1 MSTTSNIPNPALP
14 MVGQDGRLTPAWFQ
28 FLLTMY
34 VRTGGALG
42 QDANSLQAELEQGSP
57 QPDLAG
63 VYALIAAVE
72 ALAAQAQ
79 AAASQPHDERGEVGD
94 GATLAHLTAR
104 IADMEARVE
113 AMASPMLTDTA
124 QLTNGAQFLAAPNNL
139 SDVAS
144 VTVARANLGLDTAAT
159 HPATDFASAPKTSL
173 PAAATDA
180 ASTQTLA
187 NAMRSALIASGVG
200 A

>member
-1 MSTTSNIPNPALP
+1 MNTASNIPSPALP
-14 MVGQDGRLTPAWFQ
+14 MVGQDGRPTSTWFQ
-28 FLLTMY
+28 FLLAMY
-34 VRTGGALG
+34 ARTGGALG
-42 QDANSLQAELEQGSP
+42 QDAGSLQVELEQGVP
-57 QPDLAG
+57 QADLTPI
-63 VYALIAAVE
+63 YAL
-72 ALAAQAQ
+72 LAAGQA
-79 AAASQPHDERGEVGD
+79 GD
-94 GATLAHLTAR
+94 GATLAHLVAR
-104 IADMEARVE
+104 IADLEARIE
-113 AMASPMLTDTA
+113 AMVSPVLTDTD

-144 VTVARANLGLDTAAT
+144 ATAARANLGLGTAAI